1 MLENLRTIQDQIFK
15 KHKRKGDI
23 TPHHSHHKVISLT
36 PAIHHTVVSVTMV
49 YLFSSFRSTEGTKSR
64 RQNYKKEKGW
74 SSEPLLDTK
83 VWSVSF
89 TFPSDISA
97 SVATAT
103 SRSSIETS
111 LISYDDYPSYPAFET
126 SADDLPLEVDG
137 VMAMNK
143 SARSGASL
151 RRRVSGS
158 LRSLKKGVKRMAKK
172 KHKDKI
178 STSETSDQDDES
190 ISTNEWIESDAKR
203 RKISVITR
211 LRKKMLGWAKSMRKN
226 ASRSLR
232 LDPSDD
238 AVVAE
243 LGLMGTRPKASRK
256 FSPLECNSVS
266 YDVDVM
272 L

>member
-1 MLENLRTIQDQIFK
+1 MDYF
-15 KHKRKGDI
+15 
-23 TPHHSHHKVISLT
+23 
-36 PAIHHTVVSVTMV
+36 
-49 YLFSSFRSTEGTKSR
+49 FSSFRSTEGTKAR
-64 RQNYKKEKGW
+64 RQDYKKEKGC
-74 SSEPLLDTK
+74 STEPLLDAK

-126 SADDLPLEVDG
+126 SIDDLPLEVDG

-143 SARSGASL
+143 SARSGMSL

-158 LRSLKKGVKRMAKK
+158 IRSLKKDVKRMAKT
-172 KHKDKI
+172 KHEDT
-178 STSETSDQDDES
+178 STTDETSDQDDES
-190 ISTNEWIESDAKR
+190 ISTNEWRESDAKR
-203 RKISVITR
+203 RKISVIPR
-211 LRKKMLGWAKSMRKN
+211 LRKKVLEWAKSISKS
-226 ASRSLR
+226 ASQPLR
-232 LDPSDD
+232 LDPSED

-243 LGLMGTRPKASRK
+243 LGVMGTRPKAASRK
-256 FSPLECNSVS
+256 FVPLECNSVS

-272 L
+272 F